1 MRYLSLD
8 LGEQRIGVAISDSI
22 GMLARPL
29 NTFKRTSRE
38 ADFNH
43 IAKLVEEHNIAAIIM
58 GLPLNMDGTEGPQ
71 AAWVRDYSAAL
82 ATALQDRGAAT
93 AIPVQLWDERLS
105 TEEAEEIMRA
115 QGKRPDKTRIDAVAA
130 AVILQS
136 YLDAQRREIT
146 KDDQII
152 QY

>member
-1 MRYLSLD
+1 
-8 LGEQRIGVAISDSI
+8 
-22 GMLARPL
+22 
-29 NTFKRTSRE
+29 
-38 ADFNH
+38 
-43 IAKLVEEHNIAAIIM
+43 
-58 GLPLNMDGTEGPQ
+58 MDGTEGPQ

-82 ATALQDRGAAT
+82 AAALQGRGTAT
-93 AIPVQLWDERLS
+93 AVPVQLWDERLS

-136 YLDAQRREIT
+136 YLDAQRREST
-146 KDDQII
+146 KDDRTI